1 MNGEIFGD
9 EVRVDFTNIPTN
21 DWPPEGP
28 HLARVVKCDPQ
39 RAKDGSP
46 LLYWEFEVISDDGT
60 QYRRVWTNTSL
71 KPQALWR
78 LRDLV
83 NACGVYPGPDGF
95 KRSEVVGK
103 MLRIMI
109 EHERFC
115 KKHQAKDDCPDA
127 DVFARVSDYAPAG

>member
-1 MNGEIFGD
+1 MSEPEIIGD
-9 EVRVDFTNIPTN
+9 EVRVDFTSIPTS

-28 HLARVVKCDPQ
+28 GVFRVVKCEPQ

-46 LLYWEFEVISDDGT
+46 MLYWEFEAVTEDGT

-83 NACGVYPGPDGF
+83 NALGVYPGPDGF
-95 KRSEVVGK
+95 KRSEVIGK
-103 MLRIMI
+103 TLRLMI
-109 EHERFC
+109 KHEVYEGR
-115 KKHQAKDDCPDA
+115 
-127 DVFARVSDYAPAG
+127 VYARVEDYAPLA